1 MTKRLTRSELRV
13 ATLVSEGRSNREIAQ
28 RLHLS
33 VNTVETYLRR
43 IYGKLGPPPS
53 AAPPAAGAAA
63 LPPGDPPSAAPP
75 AAGAAALPPGD
86 PPSDAPPAAA
96 APLPRPAVRTFTDAR
111 GSMQQCSAKRGR
123 KQDSQP
129 S

>member
-1 MTKRLTRSELRV
+1 MTKRLTSSELRV

-28 RLHLS
+28 RLYLS

-53 AAPPAAGAAA
+53 DAPPAAGAAA
-63 LPPGDPPSAAPP
+63 LPPGDPPSAAG
-75 AAGAAALPPGD
+75 AGALPAGH

-96 APLPRPAVRTFTDAR
+96 APLPRPALRTFTDAR
-111 GSMQQCSAKRGR
+111 GSMEQCSAKRGR
-123 KQDSQP
+123 KHDSQP

>member
-1 MTKRLTRSELRV
+1 MTKRLTSSELRV

-28 RLHLS
+28 RLYLS

-53 AAPPAAGAAA
+53 DAPPAAGAAA
-63 LPPGDPPSAAPP
+63 LP
-75 AAGAAALPPGD
+75 AGH

-111 GSMQQCSAKRGR
+111 GSMEQCSAKRGR